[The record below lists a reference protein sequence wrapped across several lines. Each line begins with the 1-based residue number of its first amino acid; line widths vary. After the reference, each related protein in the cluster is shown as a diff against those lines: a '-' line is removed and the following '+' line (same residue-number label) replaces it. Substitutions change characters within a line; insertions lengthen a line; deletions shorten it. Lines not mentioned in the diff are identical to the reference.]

1 MLDFKFAAKFLRVIT
16 HEKEFENALEDM
28 KKFLDLMLPMQKI
41 GRLGALLIQL
51 PNFKEDSEKSLESF
65 LQILPFDFIFAIEF
79 LDKS

>member
-1 MLDFKFAAKFLRVIT
+1 
-16 HEKEFENALEDM
+16 M
-28 KKFLDLMLPMQKI
+28 KKFLDLMQPMQKI

-65 LQILPFDFIFAIEF
+65 LQILPSDFIFAIEF